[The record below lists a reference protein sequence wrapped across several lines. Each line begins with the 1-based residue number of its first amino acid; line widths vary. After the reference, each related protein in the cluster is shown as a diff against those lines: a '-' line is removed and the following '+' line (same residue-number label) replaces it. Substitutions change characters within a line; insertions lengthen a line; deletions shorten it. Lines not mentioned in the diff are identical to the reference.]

1 MPSEALLVTLGNPQ
15 RTVTPGAWS
24 QAIDNLKERFRM
36 ETKILPER
44 TLVAKAQAGNKDAFT
59 ELVRRHS
66 GQVYGLSLNM
76 LRHREDAEDNLQN
89 VLVKAFHNIRR
100 FEGNSRFS
108 TWLVRITINEALMKL
123 RKRSSERISDYHPAN
138 ASEDEPRSFPEI
150 EDSRQDPER
159 EYISREL
166 IRKVFRGLNPS
177 LQDTFILQKAE
188 GWTNRELAEAQG
200 ITVSTVKSRVFR
212 ARVRL
217 RQQLMALTQPGQ
229 VALQG

>member
-1 MPSEALLVTLGNPQ
+1 MHALC
-15 RTVTPGAWS
+15 
-24 QAIDNLKERFRM
+24 D
-36 ETKILPER
+36 LPER
-44 TLVAKAQAGNKDAFT
+44 SLVRKAQSGNEDAFA

-66 GQVYGLSLNM
+66 GQVFGLSLNM
-76 LRHREDAEDNLQN
+76 LRNREDAEDNLQN
-89 VLVKAFHNIRR
+89 VLVKAFHNINR
-100 FEGNSRFS
+100 FEGNSQFS

-123 RKRSSERISDYHPAN
+123 RKRNSERISEYHDAN
-138 ASEDEPRSFPEI
+138 ASEDEQRGFPEI

-159 EYISREL
+159 EYMSKEL
-166 IRKVFRGLNPS
+166 ARKAFRGLNPS

-188 GWTNRELAEAQG
+188 GWTNRELAEALG

-217 RQQLMALTQPGQ
+217 RQQLLALTDSTP